1 VNAPVWTTTSAF
13 LRELEGFD
21 IKFSPEERRALVQR
35 AEQSIRETTGIMA
48 QREKDRLL
56 RMPVQTDLIQ

>member
-13 LRELEGFD
+13 LRELEGLN

-35 AEQSIRETTGIMA
+35 AEQSIENSTALM
-48 QREKDRLL
+48 QDRLL
-56 RMPVQTDLIQ
+56 KMKSLTDFIQ